1 MASNRNEN
9 ARKGKLT
16 GATDGGLR
24 AAQLAGGRTRWCAAR
39 WDNGLGRSR
48 WWWGCSP
55 PEESDGDGLC
65 LANLVGTRAPLFWDR
80 RTAARSAAGVTRAN
94 ACTTQVGHA
103 RCGVAR
109 KAKTGTSS
117 GDGGEAA
124 PDGDGRPAGALQERI
139 GLVKR

>member
-1 MASNRNEN
+1 MASNRNEK

-16 GATDGGLR
+16 GAADGGLR
-24 AAQLAGGRTRWCAAR
+24 AAQLAGGRTRWRAAR

-80 RTAARSAAGVTRAN
+80 RTAARSAAGVTRVN
-94 ACTTQVGHA
+94 ACTAQVQ
-103 RCGVAR
+103 R
-109 KAKTGTSS
+109 
-117 GDGGEAA
+117 GEKGK
-124 PDGDGRPAGALQERI
+124 DRD
-139 GLVKR
+139 VKR